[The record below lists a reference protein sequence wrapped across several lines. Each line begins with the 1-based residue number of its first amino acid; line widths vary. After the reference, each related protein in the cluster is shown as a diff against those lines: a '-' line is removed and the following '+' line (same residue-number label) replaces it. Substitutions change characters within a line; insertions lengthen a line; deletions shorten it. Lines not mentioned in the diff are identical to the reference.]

1 MGINLEDS
9 IINQGQLDRL
19 QIKVKI
25 GQHTKILSQK
35 MINAELNELKYKIL
49 VKFGYIK
56 LEKMAESAQFDKNRA
71 F

>member
-1 MGINLEDS
+1 
-9 IINQGQLDRL
+9 
-19 QIKVKI
+19 
-25 GQHTKILSQK
+25 